1 MRHWAAIGCLV
12 FTLRETLRYR
22 FLYVTVLGTP
32 LGVYMLFMLA
42 LPSVWVKQS
51 LHSVGGILCLGR
63 IRYFA
68 LAGTTSLPSSLVSVS
83 PPVGILT
90 AGSCCQGIMGLVF

>member
-22 FLYVTVLGTP
+22 FLCDTVLGTP

-51 LHSVGGILCLGR
+51 FHSVGG
-63 IRYFA
+63 
-68 LAGTTSLPSSLVSVS
+68 SSV
-83 PPVGILT
+83 
-90 AGSCCQGIMGLVF
+90 